1 MTKTNLML
9 CCVVAVLTATAQPAS
24 NKRVPFTTDT
34 PMVHDPVMAY
44 EDSVYHLY
52 CTGFGIQHMTSKDR
66 RTWMIDPTPVMT
78 VMPQWTHDSVA
89 GFQHHVWAPDIIRW
103 HNRWWLAYS
112 CSTFGKNGSAIGLLS
127 TPSLSAGMMRAA
139 SSPLVNIAIIGMPL
153 IRVLSLTTMT
163 NPGWRGARFGTVS
176 N

>member
-1 MTKTNLML
+1 MRRLLLIVML
-9 CCVVAVLTATAQPAS
+9 VIVGQSAMAQG
-24 NKRVPFTTDT
+24 NRHRTVPITTDN
-34 PMVHDPVMAY
+34 PMVHDPVMAF
-44 EDSVYHLY
+44 EDDVYHLY
-52 CTGFGIQHMTSKDR
+52 CTGIGIQHMTSKDR
-66 RTWMIDPTPVMT
+66 RTWTIDPTPVMT
-78 VMPQWTHDSVA
+78 VMPQWTRDSVP
-89 GFQHHVWAPDIIRW
+89 GFEHHVWAPDVIRW

-127 TPSLSAGMMRAA
+127 TPSLSAPVAA